1 MPTHPRIGRRSSRA
15 ATSRDAADA
24 SVRIWSLGSGS
35 RGNGLVL
42 LSGERALLVDCGFGP
57 RALATRLKAIGVAPE
72 QIEGLVLTHEHQDH
86 AHGAERAQHKWRWP
100 VYASAGT
107 LKQLP
112 AISARWRRPVVPGE
126 SVSAGDFA
134 LEGLDVPHDAAAPL
148 AFAVTANASGA
159 RVGIAHDLGA
169 VPTGLPA
176 LFARCDALL
185 VEANHDAEMLRTGP
199 YAASLKARIRS
210 GRGHIDNVQAGELLA
225 SLVHPGLQ
233 VVALLHLSE
242 TNNSPSLASETVS
255 AMLRR
260 AGSRVP
266 ARAAAGRTPDALGT
280 LGSSW
285 GPAQF
290 ALAL

>member
-1 MPTHPRIGRRSSRA
+1 MRPHIGPRSSLA

-57 RALATRLKAIGVAPE
+57 RALATRLKTIGVAPE

-107 LKQLP
+107 LERLP
-112 AISARWRRPVVPGE
+112 EISARWRRPVVPGE
-126 SVSAGDFA
+126 SVNAGDFT

-169 VPTGLPA
+169 VPPALPA

-185 VEANHDAEMLRTGP
+185 VEANHDAEMLRMGP
-199 YAASLKARIRS
+199 YAPSLKARIRS

-233 VVALLHLSE
+233 MVALLHLSE
-242 TNNSPSLASETVS
+242 TNNSPSLAAETVS

-260 AGSRVP
+260 AGSRVR
-266 ARAAAGRTPDALGT
+266 ARAAAGRAPDALGT
-280 LGSSW
+280 LGTSA

>member
-1 MPTHPRIGRRSSRA
+1 M
-15 ATSRDAADA
+15 
-24 SVRIWSLGSGS
+24 RIWSLGSGS

-57 RALATRLKAIGVAPE
+57 RALATRLKTIGIAPE

-86 AHGAERAQHKWRWP
+86 AQGAERAQHKWRWP

-107 LKQLP
+107 LAQLP
-112 AISARWRRPVVPGE
+112 EISARWRRPVVPGE
-126 SVSAGDFA
+126 AVSAGDFM
-134 LEGLDVPHDAAAPL
+134 LEGLAVPHDAASPL

-169 VPTGLPA
+169 VPSALPA

-199 YAASLKARIRS
+199 YAPSLKARIRS

-225 SLVHPGLQ
+225 SLVHPRLQ
-233 VVALLHLSE
+233 MVALLHLSE
-242 TNNSPSLASETVS
+242 TNNTPSLAAETVS
-255 AMLRR
+255 RMLRR
-260 AGSRVP
+260 AGSRVR
-266 ARAAAGRTPDALGT
+266 ARAAAGRAPDALGA
-280 LGSSW
+280 LGALGASA